1 MAQEGKSGS
10 WPSSKE
16 DRSLET
22 SRSLRPKRH
31 PGWGIFPTLSM
42 WVDSLNARIGV
53 GHGNNY
59 RNLRGNTVDYFKHIA
74 NNGHYL

>member
-31 PGWGIFPTLSM
+31 PGWGIFPTLPM
-42 WVDSLNARIGV
+42 WVDSLNARIRV
-53 GHGNNY
+53 GHGNTGNIKV
-59 RNLRGNTVDYFKHIA
+59 NTVDNFKHIA
-74 NNGHYL
+74 KTGPYL